1 MPSICLVAGDPS
13 GDAHAARLVEA
24 LTRQEPTLTFAGL
37 GGPQM
42 RQAGVDLLDDLT
54 QSASIGPFDA
64 AKHLRRFAQ
73 ARRRFA
79 SHLTTTPPDLVIL
92 VDFGDFNLPV
102 IAPLVKRYGIPIV
115 YYVSPQLWAWGQ
127 FRVRWVKRYVDR
139 MLVLFKFEEPF
150 YRRHGVPVTWV
161 GHPLID
167 TAKASVPREHAQ
179 RELGLNPWRMTVG
192 LLPGSRA
199 QEITRHLPLLL
210 NTAKRIA
217 WHMPGVQFLLPK
229 AAHVPA
235 QLFAAI
241 QRFPELDVIVCD
253 NRLYDCL
260 QVMEGC
266 VIASG
271 TATLE
276 AALFEV
282 PMVVVY
288 RTSALTYLAAKFAIR
303 VPHIAIVNL
312 ITDEAIVPEY
322 VQHRATP
329 NRLAEDLVSLLRH
342 PERKTTMQ
350 QRLRTL
356 KERLGPPGAIERAAQ
371 AVLEELDVQKSED
384 RKQKTD
390 TRPV

>member
-1 MPSICLVAGDPS
+1 MAHLCLVAGDPS
-13 GDAHAARLVEA
+13 GDAHAAGLVDALKRLDP
-24 LTRQEPTLTFAGL
+24 QLTFAGL
-37 GGPQM
+37 GGGALQ
-42 RQAGVDLLDDLT
+42 QAGVALLDDLT
-54 QSASIGPFDA
+54 QTASIGPFDA
-64 AKHLRRFAQ
+64 VKHLRRFAQ
-73 ARRRFA
+73 ARRRFE
-79 SHLTTTPPDLVIL
+79 SHLTTTRPDLVIL

-127 FRVRWVKRYVDR
+127 FRLRWVKRYVDR
-139 MLVLFKFEEPF
+139 MLVLFKFEEQF
-150 YRRHGVPVTWV
+150 YQRHGVPVTWV

-167 TAKASVPREHAQ
+167 TAKPSVPREQAQ
-179 RELGLNPWRMTVG
+179 RELGLNPWRVTVG

-199 QEITRHLPLLL
+199 QEIARHLPLLL

-229 AAHVPA
+229 APHVPN

-241 QRFPELDVIVCD
+241 ERSSELDVIVCE
-253 NRLYDCL
+253 NRIYDCL
-260 QVMEGC
+260 QVMEAC

-288 RTSALTYLAAKFAIR
+288 RTSALTYLAAKVAVR

-322 VQHRATP
+322 VQHRARP
-329 NRLAEDLVSLLRH
+329 SRIASELVSLLRNQ
-342 PERKTTMQ
+342 ERNTTMQ
-350 QRLRTL
+350 QQLRSL
-356 KERLGPPGAIERAAQ
+356 KEQLGPPGAIERAAQ
-371 AVLEELDVQKSED
+371 VVLEMLRGS
-384 RKQKTD
+384 R
-390 TRPV
+390 